1 VPKNERRLFACR
13 LFAATE
19 DTVIAEEVRKFPA
32 GK

>member
-1 VPKNERRLFACR
+1 VFACR